1 MRFRDH
7 LAAAAF
13 AASLVLAGPAPA
25 QAPGQANFSALFPS
39 IVRVVGLTQ
48 DGVSFGSGVVVGKT
62 DSGSYVVT
70 NYHVIADADASQI
83 RIVAPKGDR
92 QGGGGGEAVVSP
104 ARFVSG
110 DSATDIA
117 VLYVANFFAS
127 PVPLAVGPV
136 TENLPV
142 RAIGYPG
149 TDIDQWQVV
158 KSTPTMTDGIVS
170 TTQTAPWRPGLPAVG
185 QIQHTAALNHGM
197 SGGPLMDLCGRV
209 IAIDTAFWSGARSV
223 NLSLSAADITPYL
236 QRQNIAYVSTRDA
249 CDPAAAAA
257 AAAKADQSAKDK
269 AAKDKAAAD
278 AKSQTQL
285 MQAAGAAIAVVAA
298 GLLAFFLLRRRG
310 AGAATGAGAS
320 TSSGARGPAA
330 AGPPHGVV
338 FRGVAEASGKS
349 LIVRQ
354 DDLAGQI
361 GFEVGRGAGF
371 GSPGTSRRHARI
383 LWVPGQGF
391 VLRDL
396 GSTGG
401 TRVNGR
407 EIKGAGDQPINLG
420 DVVEFGAPD
429 ARYSVDKL

>member
-48 DGVSFGSGVVVGKT
+48 DGVSFGSGVVVGKS

-92 QGGGGGEAVVSP
+92 QASGGGEAVVSP

-117 VLYVANFFAS
+117 VLYVANFFAP

-170 TTQTAPWRPGLPAVG
+170 TTQTAPWRPGMPAVG

-236 QRQNIAYVSTRDA
+236 QRQNIAFVSTRDA

-257 AAAKADQSAKDK
+257 AAAKADQAAKDK
-269 AAKDKAAAD
+269 AAKDQAAAD
-278 AKSQTQL
+278 EKKQNRL
-285 MQAAGAAIAVVAA
+285 YEGVGAAIAVVAL
-298 GLLAFFLLRRRG
+298 GLLAFFLARRRGGAGG
-310 AGAATGAGAS
+310 AGAAAPA
-320 TSSGARGPAA
+320 SGARGAAA
-330 AGPPHGVV
+330 AGPPHGVI

-349 LIVRQ
+349 LVVRQ

-361 GFEVGRGAGF
+361 GFEIGRGAGF